1 MLIAQMKQIAHF
13 GTKMTVFDLLPKLFQ
28 LLMTS
33 YRKPNYENEV
43 FHKIGFKMMNFRDFW
58 RA

>member
-1 MLIAQMKQIAHF
+1 MKQRNF
-13 GTKMTVFDLLPKLFQ
+13 ETKMTAFDLLPKLYY

-33 YRKPNYENEV
+33 YRKPNYENEA
-43 FHKIGFKMMNFRDFW
+43 FFYKIGFKMMNLRDFW

>member
-13 GTKMTVFDLLPKLFQ
+13 ETKMTVFDPLPKLYQ

-43 FHKIGFKMMNFRDFW
+43 FS
-58 RA
+58 